1 MPVEEYRIGQLY
13 MIMKKSRE
21 ESEGTDSGVEII
33 KNEPYTDGPGGKGQY
48 TLKIYH
54 VEKHIPTWLRS
65 LFPKSALTVYE
76 EAWNAYPYT
85 MTRFR
90 TPFMEKFQLD
100 IESKY
105 LNDPGDS
112 ENAFDLKPDE
122 LRRREVVHVDIVSDS
137 LGSDYNE
144 HEDPK
149 RYVSTKTGRGPL
161 ADNWRAEYAAEQ
173 KRGDGKKR
181 IMCAYKLCRV
191 EFRYWGMQTRVENF
205 VHEYGTLD
213 LFCFYFPFFHIY

>member
-1 MPVEEYRIGQLY
+1 M
-13 MIMKKSRE
+13 
-21 ESEGTDSGVEII
+21 
-33 KNEPYTDGPGGKGQY
+33 
-48 TLKIYH
+48 
-54 VEKHIPTWLRS
+54 
-65 LFPKSALTVYE
+65 
-76 EAWNAYPYT
+76 
-85 MTRFR
+85 
-90 TPFMEKFQLD
+90 
-100 IESKY
+100 
-105 LNDPGDS
+105 
-112 ENAFDLKPDE
+112 
-122 LRRREVVHVDIVSDS
+122 VHVDIVSDS

-213 LFCFYFPFFHIY
+213 LFCLNFPFFHIY